1 MGKTNSAS
9 ISSKAQGKK
18 KKKKRYQRLDV
29 KTAAFSGID
38 HRALGISLSHFPEE
52 SATPCL
58 LKLGV
63 AI

>member
-9 ISSKAQGKK
+9 ISSKAQGK